1 MGSAKNAISTRVA
14 TKAGLI
20 WDVPEH
26 WSLAEAATVPT
37 AYMTA
42 YYSLVMR
49 GRLRKGMRVL
59 IHSGTGAVGLAA
71 IQIALN
77 RGAEVSQL
85 KDIKMQNLK
94 RGQCSGGSNLDG
106 LQTG

>member
-1 MGSAKNAISTRVA
+1 MMGSAKNAIATKVA
-14 TKAGLI
+14 TRPDLV
-20 WDVPEH
+20 WEVPDH

-49 GRLRKGMRVL
+49 GRLRRGMRVL

-71 IQIALN
+71 IQICLN
-77 RGAEVSQL
+77 RGAEVSTL
-85 KDIKMQNLK
+85 
-94 RGQCSGGSNLDG
+94 RGRPRP
-106 LQTG
+106 